1 MFDQKEKLSM
11 TNESTTHLMRR
22 SRKDR
27 ILFGVCGGLAE
38 FTGINVFW
46 FRLFF
51 LIAALPGGIPAW
63 PYLVLAVVMPSE

>member
-1 MFDQKEKLSM
+1 M
-11 TNESTTHLMRR
+11 TNQTTARALRR

-27 ILFGVCGGLAE
+27 VFFGVCGGLGE
-38 FTGINVFW
+38 FFGISPVW

-63 PYLVLAVVMPSE
+63 PYFLLILIMPSE

>member
-1 MFDQKEKLSM
+1 M
-11 TNESTTHLMRR
+11 THAANTHRLRR
-22 SRKDR
+22 SRTNR
-27 ILFGVCGGLAE
+27 VLFGVCGGLAE

-63 PYLVLAVVMPSE
+63 PYLLLALIMPPEGTP